1 MSGSL
6 VNAFGKIALDETN
19 RDANEILEAILLE
32 LKKMN
37 VQLAEMTGEELN
49 DEYIDGYGE

>member
-37 VQLAEMTGEELN
+37 VQLAEMTGDELN